1 MHFIISQKLMPRML
15 LTGSGLCLAL
25 LANVKVHTR
34 SLLYGSGQTRGKQCE
49 ESWLT
54 LRDCLSRVSPGF
66 CLGCSGGSQRT
77 MQVQFPSLG
86 TVDRASLFLGRTW
99 LYFVPCVPSLLSLP
113 GLSPWQGHGMAHRAR
128 SESRAEWRYRCLRSY
143 ARMQRLNTET
153 GYFS

>member
-25 LANVKVHTR
+25 SANVKVHTR

-99 LYFVPCVPSLLSLP
+99 LYSVPCVPSLLSLP
-113 GLSPWQGHGMAHRAR
+113 GFSPHGKVMVWPIGRVVSHGQNEDTAA
-128 SESRAEWRYRCLRSY
+128 Y
-143 ARMQRLNTET
+143 APMRGCRD
-153 GYFS
+153 